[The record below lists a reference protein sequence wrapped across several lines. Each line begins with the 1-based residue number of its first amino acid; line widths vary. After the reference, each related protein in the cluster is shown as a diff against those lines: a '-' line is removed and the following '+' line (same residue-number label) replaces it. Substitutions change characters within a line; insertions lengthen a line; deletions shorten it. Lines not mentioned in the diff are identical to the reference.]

1 MLYLSSFESF
11 IELLPVFFTTT
22 YYYTV
27 YCLYCGVQ
35 FPWIVSDLFS
45 PFLDLGCRVLRNLNL
60 PIGAQNEHNAEGIR
74 EKFDLFE
81 DTSATAGD
89 GGFALLCLCNKKF
102 VLDDNYLIIALAK
115 YL

>member
-35 FPWIVSDLFS
+35 FPWIVSDLVS
-45 PFLDLGCRVLRNLNL
+45 PSLDLSCNVLRNLNL
-60 PIGAQNEHNAEGIR
+60 PIGAQNERSAALIR

-81 DTSATAGD
+81 DTSATTSTD
-89 GGFALLCLCNKKF
+89 GGFAMLF
-102 VLDDNYLIIALAK
+102 VCT
-115 YL
+115 